1 MEWIYETNEDN
12 SARFALGQVFNENGK
27 TLFCF
32 GINPSTAC
40 PSCLDN
46 TIRKVIKISK
56 YNGYDNWI
64 MLNIYPQRATN
75 PNYMHLQCDE
85 NIIASN
91 MLIIKNM
98 MKKYPNSDVLLAN
111 GNLIKKRTY
120 LKECLDSIINE
131 LVDSFSKQLKIIKLT
146 KKNNPIHPLYQSDT
160 SILYDFNF

>member
-1 MEWIYETNEDN
+1 
-12 SARFALGQVFNENGK
+12 
-27 TLFCF
+27 
-32 GINPSTAC
+32 
-40 PSCLDN
+40 
-46 TIRKVIKISK
+46 
-56 YNGYDNWI
+56 

-98 MKKYPNSDVLLAN
+98 MKKYPNSDVLLAY

-131 LVDSFSKQLKIIKLT
+131 LVDSFSKQLKILKLT